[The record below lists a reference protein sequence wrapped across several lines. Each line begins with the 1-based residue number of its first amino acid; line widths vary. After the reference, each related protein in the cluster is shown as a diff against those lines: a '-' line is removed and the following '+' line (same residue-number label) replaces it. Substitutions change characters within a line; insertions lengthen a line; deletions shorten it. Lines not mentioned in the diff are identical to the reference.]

1 MAVGLLALVFMPA
14 AVEAAELNLLATSG
28 VSVNGAEAGGQ
39 SVSTVGLNLYL
50 DVNYNRNVTP
60 LLGYRLRLVGSA
72 NESWFS
78 AGSTDV
84 DSTAGSIEPIGEV
97 TLTGG
102 RYSLIVGGR
111 LRESYS
117 DTSQSPSILLTDNYE
132 YIKGLFTPDLLPA
145 FNFQFEHTGQQDDAT
160 PRGLDRDATRSILG
174 ASYTFAQKLNLAY
187 TFTYQTEDNAVTG
200 LSRDQYSN
208 VGTASYTDSFFQN
221 RLSVDGSYFISQVDT
236 TERGSA
242 VIGAGGIVL
251 LPRILSGAFSLV
263 ETNPTVPA
271 NSKVPPDPAS
281 YTTLTTSTATT
292 LGITAPLVV
301 NQGGTPNLNQS
312 IAFGLTP
319 GVSVTTIRLTVSP
332 RAGDPRPINQQAQG
346 VSFQVFVGNDP
357 NVNLTGWT
365 AVPIVSTTLPTTVD
379 PFFEITIG
387 ATTGNF
393 LKVHVAGDTQ
403 QPALPPLTATA
414 VTALGPTS
422 VGGQEVSVGSL
433 VQNLVGGVTVR
444 PIEALTIGG
453 NVNYSTFQEDPSGRR
468 DSNLTYAVTATGT
481 PHRLLTA
488 TANYQNTST
497 DSSDPLTPTT
507 GQWIGSLTLTS
518 TPLPT
523 LTASLSGSRNE
534 NSLGGTTLNR
544 TDSISLNT
552 SLKPYRNLNT
562 DVTASVVDA
571 RSFLDGTKGRQYSAG
586 VSANAILTP
595 RLTGLFSYTF
605 VENEVQGGI
614 ASASATTNS
623 AFLQLTYTVSRLVNA
638 SGRWDFNTTDGTT
651 AVTQQYQLSLIP
663 TSKTSIIVTF
673 LRVDQSTSQISGS
686 TNSVTMNASWNIS
699 RHFDLSAFG
708 SYTLGLTGDS
718 AYTLSAT
725 LSFRL

>member
-1 MAVGLLALVFMPA
+1 MNGILDMAGTRKGDRELPARAARILGGILALLLPA
-14 AVEAAELNLLATSG
+14 SQVAAEGLSLLATSG
-28 VSVNGAEAGGQ
+28 VSANGADAGGQ
-39 SVSTVGLNLYL
+39 SVSTVGLNQYL
-50 DVNYNRNVTP
+50 DVNYNRSVTP
-60 LLGYRLRLVGSA
+60 LLGYRLRFVGSA

-78 AGSTDV
+78 SGSTDI
-84 DSTAGSIEPIGEV
+84 DSTAGSVEPIGEV

-102 RYSLIVGGR
+102 RYTLIVGGR
-111 LRESYS
+111 LRESYT
-117 DTSQSPSILLTDNYE
+117 DTSQSPSILLTDDYE

-208 VGTASYTDSFFQN
+208 IGSASYADSFFQN
-221 RLSVDGSYFISQVDT
+221 RLSVDGSYFISQVNT
-236 TERGSA
+236 TESGSA
-242 VIGAGGIVL
+242 VVGAGGILL

-263 ETNPTVPA
+263 EDTPTVA
-271 NSKVPPDPAS
+271 AGSKVPVAS

-292 LGITAPLVV
+292 LGFSVPLVV
-301 NQGGTPNLNQS
+301 DQGGTLGLNQS

-319 GVSVTTIRLTVSP
+319 GISVTTIRLTVSVDA
-332 RAGDPRPINQQAQG
+332 RVTNGQVGG
-346 VSFQVFVGNDP
+346 VSFQVLVGNSP
-357 NVNLTGWT
+357 AVNSTTWT
-365 AVPIVSTTLPTTVD
+365 AVSSTIVRRPTTVD

-403 QPALPPLTATA
+403 QGLGSLTATA
-414 VTALGPTS
+414 VTALGPTAV
-422 VGGQEVSVGSL
+422 VGQKVSLGSL

-444 PIEALTIGG
+444 PIEALTLGG
-453 NVNYSTFQEDPSGRR
+453 NVNYSTFEEDPSGRR

-481 PHRLLTA
+481 PHRLLSA

-497 DSSDPLTPTT
+497 DSDDPFTPTT

-523 LTASLSGSRNE
+523 LTASLSGSRTE
-534 NSLGGTTLNR
+534 NSLGGNTQNR
-544 TDSISLNT
+544 IDSLSLNT

-571 RSFLDGTKGRQYSAG
+571 KSFLDGTEGRQYTAG

-595 RLTGLFSYTF
+595 RLTGLLGYTF

-614 ASASATTNS
+614 APASATTNLG
-623 AFLQLTYTVSRLVNA
+623 FLQLTYTISRLMNA
-638 SGRWDFNTTDGTT
+638 TGRWDFNTTNGTT

-663 TSKTSIIVTF
+663 T
-673 LRVDQSTSQISGS
+673 Q
-686 TNSVTMNASWNIS
+686 
-699 RHFDLSAFG
+699 
-708 SYTLGLTGDS
+708 
-718 AYTLSAT
+718 
-725 LSFRL
+725 